1 VCTGAFLLAASGLL
15 DGRAATTHWCYA
27 PRLREQHPSL
37 RVDSDRIWTEDGGFW
52 TSAGM
57 SAGIDMSL
65 AMIEQDM
72 GQAVARAV
80 ARMLVVYY
88 RRPSGQGQYSSL
100 LDLDPDSDRIR
111 RTLGYAREH
120 LREDLSVERLADVAH
135 LSVRQFGRVF
145 AAATGMTPAR
155 AIERLRVE
163 TARPQVEDGAM
174 GFEEIAGKAGFTDA
188 DHMCRSFLRVV
199 EHTPQDLRRS
209 ARRHLAPAP
218 H

>member
-1 VCTGAFLLAASGLL
+1 
-15 DGRAATTHWCYA
+15 
-27 PRLREQHPSL
+27 
-37 RVDSDRIWTEDGGFW
+37 
-52 TSAGM
+52 M

-72 GQAVARAV
+72 GQDIARAV

-100 LDLDPDSDRIR
+100 LDLDPVSDRIR

-120 LREDLSVERLADVAH
+120 LHEDLSVERLAEVAH

-145 AAATGMTPAR
+145 ATATGMTPAR

-163 TARPQVEDGAM
+163 TARLQVEDDALT
-174 GFEEIAGKAGFTDA
+174 FEEIAGRVGFTDA

-199 EHTPQDLRRS
+199 EHTPQELRRS
-209 ARRHLAPAP
+209 ARRRRHVFASS
-218 H
+218 